1 VITIAH
7 EIDKLQTKT
16 IKSLI
21 YCIMKDEE
29 NRKTEEANQC
39 TISDDEIQTRETQ
52 K

>member
-1 VITIAH
+1 MITIAH

-21 YCIMKDEE
+21 NCIMKEEE
-29 NRKTEEANQC
+29 NRKTEEANQW
-39 TISDDEIQTRETQ
+39 TISEDEIQTRETQ